1 MTRPMQCVSVPE
13 CAHALVK
20 RFAEIGVCMKVAS
33 GGAKEGMRLQSARAL
48 ACALTL
54 VLVADTCAASTISLP
69 SPPDQLASAGKIV
82 GSSDGESLT
91 PQYRQEE
98 QQSAPPGATQ
108 FPYSADAF
116 LRALQKLSAAN
127 SLFQAAA
134 YNTPSHNGSQWWSV
148 LPSDSPKLRT
158 EAAMLAS
165 GLNMSADSF
174 GGMFAELLA
183 QVRL

>member
-1 MTRPMQCVSVPE
+1 M
-13 CAHALVK
+13 
-20 RFAEIGVCMKVAS
+20 
-33 GGAKEGMRLQSARAL
+33 LQSARAL
-48 ACALTL
+48 ACALAL

-69 SPPDQLASAGKIV
+69 SPSDQLASPATSTDSNV
-82 GSSDGESLT
+82 GEALT

-98 QQSAPPGATQ
+98 QQTAPPGSTQ

-127 SLFQAAA
+127 SLFQASA
-134 YNTPSHNGSQWWSV
+134 YNTPSYNGSQWWSV

-183 QVRL
+183 QVRDIIVETCH

>member
-1 MTRPMQCVSVPE
+1 
-13 CAHALVK
+13 
-20 RFAEIGVCMKVAS
+20 MKVAP
-33 GGAKEGMRLQSARAL
+33 GGATEGMMLQSARAL
-48 ACALTL
+48 ACALAL

-69 SPPDQLASAGKIV
+69 SPSDQLASPATSTDSNV
-82 GSSDGESLT
+82 GEALT

-98 QQSAPPGATQ
+98 QQTAPPGSTQ

-127 SLFQAAA
+127 SLFQASA
-134 YNTPSHNGSQWWSV
+134 YNTPSYNGSQWWSV

-183 QVRL
+183 QVRDIIVETCH